1 MREPRRSALGALYAI
16 HGDGLFDREGEALLH
31 HFTVEERRVLRGML
45 SAQVN
50 SPHTSSAGRLFD
62 AVASLTGLRQVARF
76 EGQAAMA
83 LEFAMD
89 GLESDRRYPFEL
101 RTEGGGLVVDWRPA
115 LEELWADTRKGVAA
129 GPISLRFHNTLAE
142 MIVAV
147 AQRSGESRVVL
158 SGGCFQNRYLSERA
172 IERLRAAGFLPFW
185 HQRIP
190 PNDGGIAVGQALA
203 AARAV
208 GARNEPV
215 ETRA

>member
-1 MREPRRSALGALYAI
+1 M
-16 HGDGLFDREGEALLH
+16 
-31 HFTVEERRVLRGML
+31 
-45 SAQVN
+45 
-50 SPHTSSAGRLFD
+50 
-62 AVASLTGLRQVARF
+62 
-76 EGQAAMA
+76 
-83 LEFAMD
+83 
-89 GLESDRRYPFEL
+89 
-101 RTEGGGLVVDWRPA
+101 DWRPA
-115 LEELWADTRKGVAA
+115 LEELLGDVRKGIAA
-129 GPISLRFHNTLAE
+129 GQIALGFHNTLAE